1 MTPREFIDLRSCRVD
16 EVAHLFLEF
25 HGYKSYNRTATYCF
39 GVFEDGRPVAAFT
52 WNPPPPGASRALS
65 SAPGGAGVLALSRM
79 VAVPQDQRRLRHI
92 SKPLRRQM
100 RDRIDRGR
108 WPVLVTYSDAS
119 LGHTG
124 HVYRCS
130 GWQEDGCRERAYCAT
145 ESGERKSSYSAG
157 KRSRA
162 VVVGTTQLTRWVHRA
177 CPEGAEAEWMAAH
190 GWTRVPIPGKQWV
203 SGSPAHHWVL
213 TDEFHIRPQEGQK

>member
-25 HGYKSYNRTATYCF
+25 HGYKSVGQTATYCF
-39 GVFEDGRPVAAFT
+39 GVFEDGRPVAAFI
-52 WNPPPPGASRALS
+52 WNPPPPGPAKSLS
-65 SAPGGAGVLALSRM
+65 SAIGGAGVLALSRM

-100 RDRIDRGR
+100 AYRIDRGR
-108 WPVLVTYSDAS
+108 WPVLVTYSDSS

-130 GWQEDGCRERAYCAT
+130 GWQEDGQRSRPICT
-145 ESGERKSSYSAG
+145 TDDGQRKSIYASG
-157 KRSRA
+157 KRSSA
-162 VVVGTTQLTRWVHRA
+162 VITGTATLTRWVHRV
-177 CPEGAEAEWMAAH
+177 CPVGEESAWLERH
-190 GWTRVPIPGKQWV
+190 GWVRVPVPGKKWA
-203 SGSPAHHWVL
+203 SGAPAHHWVL
-213 TDEFHIRPQEGQK
+213 ADEFHVRPQEEE